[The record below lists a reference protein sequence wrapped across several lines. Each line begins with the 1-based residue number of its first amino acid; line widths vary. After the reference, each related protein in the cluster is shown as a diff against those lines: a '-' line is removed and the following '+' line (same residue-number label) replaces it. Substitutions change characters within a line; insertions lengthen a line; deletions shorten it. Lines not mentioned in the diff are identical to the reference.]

1 MLQVIVGQI
10 LNGIILGS
18 LYGIIAL
25 GVTMTFGITG
35 IVNFALGQFMMIGA
49 YATWYFTD
57 LAMLPFP
64 VAVVL
69 AVVFAAAAG
78 LIADQALF
86 RFTRNNLVNG
96 LLVSI
101 GLISVME
108 SGALLLFT
116 TTPKNMDVVISG
128 SWSLGAITLPR
139 MKVVAFLL
147 LVAVIGLT
155 WLGLSRAWLGRATRA
170 YAQNPEAAMLMG
182 VPTKLLQTGVVVY
195 SCALAGFGGALYA
208 SLFSLEP
215 SLGGL
220 FILKGVEAAILA
232 GVGNLLGALVGGA
245 ILGVTESVG
254 SLYLPSAFRDAYGL
268 VFLVAILLFRP
279 AGLFGSQKCLVPLY
293 LLPLLVK
300 SDVVLT
306 ILIFTF
312 VLSILAVGFNIVF
325 GGAGQLTMFHAAAFG
340 IGSYV
345 TFLSMLRF
353 GISFW
358 LGFLVA
364 VAIVILISI
373 VIGWICF
380 KFRLKEFYFAVVTL
394 AFAELCRLVALNWTS
409 VTNGTLGMLVLEKPT
424 VWLPGSGVVK
434 IEQTGPWYF
443 LTLVSLTGVLIFAVL
458 LMRSWIGR
466 NFSAIRLNEDLAQT
480 LGIDTFRYKLL
491 AFTISNV
498 IAALAGALY
507 GFYTGYIEPAYL
519 AVTQSLDAIA
529 MVLLGGVSTILGP
542 VVGALV
548 LTSLPHLIE
557 LPAEMRVAV
566 YGMILILVILLM
578 PRGIVGLFAG
588 LLKGRVNAA

>member
-1 MLQVIVGQI
+1 VK
-10 LNGIILGS
+10 
-18 LYGIIAL
+18 
-25 GVTMTFGITG
+25 T
-35 IVNFALGQFMMIGA
+35 
-49 YATWYFTD
+49 
-57 LAMLPFP
+57 
-64 VAVVL
+64 
-69 AVVFAAAAG
+69 
-78 LIADQALF
+78 
-86 RFTRNNLVNG
+86 
-96 LLVSI
+96 
-101 GLISVME
+101 
-108 SGALLLFT
+108 LLF
-116 TTPKNMDVVISG
+116 
-128 SWSLGAITLPR
+128 
-139 MKVVAFLL
+139 
-147 LVAVIGLT
+147 
-155 WLGLSRAWLGRATRA
+155 
-170 YAQNPEAAMLMG
+170 
-182 VPTKLLQTGVVVY
+182 
-195 SCALAGFGGALYA
+195 
-208 SLFSLEP
+208 
-215 SLGGL
+215 
-220 FILKGVEAAILA
+220 
-232 GVGNLLGALVGGA
+232 
-245 ILGVTESVG
+245 
-254 SLYLPSAFRDAYGL
+254 
-268 VFLVAILLFRP
+268 
-279 AGLFGSQKCLVPLY
+279 LVPLY
-293 LLPLLVK
+293 VLPLLVH

-306 ILIFTF
+306 VLIFTF
-312 VLSILAVGFNIVF
+312 MLSILAIGFNIVF

-353 GISFW
+353 GIPFW
-358 LGFLVA
+358 LGFLIA
-364 VAIVILISI
+364 VVIIILVSI

-394 AFAELCRLVALNWTS
+394 AFAELCRLVVLNWTS

-434 IEQTGPWYF
+434 IEQTVPWYF
-443 LTLVSLTGVLIFAVL
+443 LSLVCLTGVLVFTVL

-498 IAALAGALY
+498 IAAFAGALY

-578 PRGIVGLFAG
+578 PRGIVGLAVR
-588 LLKGRVNAA
+588 LLKGQANAA

>member
-1 MLQVIVGQI
+1 VK
-10 LNGIILGS
+10 
-18 LYGIIAL
+18 
-25 GVTMTFGITG
+25 T
-35 IVNFALGQFMMIGA
+35 
-49 YATWYFTD
+49 
-57 LAMLPFP
+57 
-64 VAVVL
+64 
-69 AVVFAAAAG
+69 
-78 LIADQALF
+78 
-86 RFTRNNLVNG
+86 
-96 LLVSI
+96 
-101 GLISVME
+101 
-108 SGALLLFT
+108 LLL
-116 TTPKNMDVVISG
+116 
-128 SWSLGAITLPR
+128 
-139 MKVVAFLL
+139 
-147 LVAVIGLT
+147 
-155 WLGLSRAWLGRATRA
+155 
-170 YAQNPEAAMLMG
+170 
-182 VPTKLLQTGVVVY
+182 
-195 SCALAGFGGALYA
+195 
-208 SLFSLEP
+208 
-215 SLGGL
+215 
-220 FILKGVEAAILA
+220 
-232 GVGNLLGALVGGA
+232 
-245 ILGVTESVG
+245 
-254 SLYLPSAFRDAYGL
+254 
-268 VFLVAILLFRP
+268 
-279 AGLFGSQKCLVPLY
+279 LVPLY
-293 LLPLLVK
+293 LLPLLVQ

-306 ILIFTF
+306 VLIFTF
-312 VLSILAVGFNIVF
+312 VLGILAIGFNIVF

-364 VAIVILISI
+364 VAIIILVSI

-394 AFAELCRLVALNWTS
+394 AFAELCRLVVLNWTS

-434 IEQTGPWYF
+434 IEQTLSWYF
-443 LTLVSLTGVLIFAVL
+443 LTLVSLTAILVFSVL
-458 LMRSWIGR
+458 LARSWIGR

-498 IAALAGALY
+498 IAAFAGALY

-578 PRGIVGLFAG
+578 PRGIVGLAAG

>member
-1 MLQVIVGQI
+1 VR
-10 LNGIILGS
+10 
-18 LYGIIAL
+18 
-25 GVTMTFGITG
+25 T
-35 IVNFALGQFMMIGA
+35 
-49 YATWYFTD
+49 
-57 LAMLPFP
+57 
-64 VAVVL
+64 
-69 AVVFAAAAG
+69 
-78 LIADQALF
+78 
-86 RFTRNNLVNG
+86 
-96 LLVSI
+96 
-101 GLISVME
+101 
-108 SGALLLFT
+108 LLLL
-116 TTPKNMDVVISG
+116 I
-128 SWSLGAITLPR
+128 
-139 MKVVAFLL
+139 
-147 LVAVIGLT
+147 
-155 WLGLSRAWLGRATRA
+155 
-170 YAQNPEAAMLMG
+170 
-182 VPTKLLQTGVVVY
+182 
-195 SCALAGFGGALYA
+195 
-208 SLFSLEP
+208 
-215 SLGGL
+215 
-220 FILKGVEAAILA
+220 
-232 GVGNLLGALVGGA
+232 
-245 ILGVTESVG
+245 
-254 SLYLPSAFRDAYGL
+254 
-268 VFLVAILLFRP
+268 
-279 AGLFGSQKCLVPLY
+279 PLY
-293 LLPLLVK
+293 LLPLVVQ

-312 VLSILAVGFNIVF
+312 VLSILAIGFNIVF

-358 LGFLVA
+358 LGFCIA
-364 VAIVILISI
+364 VVVVVVTSI

-424 VWLPGSGVVK
+424 VWLPGMGVVR
-434 IEQTGPWYF
+434 IEQTVPWYF
-443 LTLVSLTGVLIFAVL
+443 LTLVCLTGILVFSAL

-498 IAALAGALY
+498 VAAFAGALY
-507 GFYTGYIEPAYL
+507 GFYTGYIDPAYL

-557 LPAEMRVAV
+557 LPAELRVAV

-578 PRGIVGLFAG
+578 PRGIVGLVAG
-588 LLKGRVNAA
+588 LFRRRVSAA

>member
-1 MLQVIVGQI
+1 MK
-10 LNGIILGS
+10 
-18 LYGIIAL
+18 
-25 GVTMTFGITG
+25 T
-35 IVNFALGQFMMIGA
+35 
-49 YATWYFTD
+49 
-57 LAMLPFP
+57 
-64 VAVVL
+64 
-69 AVVFAAAAG
+69 
-78 LIADQALF
+78 
-86 RFTRNNLVNG
+86 
-96 LLVSI
+96 
-101 GLISVME
+101 
-108 SGALLLFT
+108 LLF
-116 TTPKNMDVVISG
+116 
-128 SWSLGAITLPR
+128 
-139 MKVVAFLL
+139 
-147 LVAVIGLT
+147 
-155 WLGLSRAWLGRATRA
+155 
-170 YAQNPEAAMLMG
+170 
-182 VPTKLLQTGVVVY
+182 
-195 SCALAGFGGALYA
+195 
-208 SLFSLEP
+208 
-215 SLGGL
+215 
-220 FILKGVEAAILA
+220 
-232 GVGNLLGALVGGA
+232 
-245 ILGVTESVG
+245 
-254 SLYLPSAFRDAYGL
+254 
-268 VFLVAILLFRP
+268 
-279 AGLFGSQKCLVPLY
+279 LVPLY
-293 LLPLLVK
+293 LLPLLVH

-306 ILIFTF
+306 VLIFAF

-353 GISFW
+353 AIPFW

-364 VAIVILISI
+364 VAIVIVVSI

-394 AFAELCRLVALNWTS
+394 AFAELCRLVALNWTTM
-409 VTNGTLGMLVLEKPT
+409 TNGTLGMLVLEKPT
-424 VWLPGSGVVK
+424 IWLPGSGVVK
-434 IEQTGPWYF
+434 IQQTVPWYF
-443 LTLVSLTGVLIFAVL
+443 LTLVCLTGVLIFTVL

-519 AVTQSLDAIA
+519 AVAQSLDAIA

-578 PRGIVGLFAG
+578 PRGIVGLAVG
-588 LLKGRVNAA
+588 LIKGRVNAA